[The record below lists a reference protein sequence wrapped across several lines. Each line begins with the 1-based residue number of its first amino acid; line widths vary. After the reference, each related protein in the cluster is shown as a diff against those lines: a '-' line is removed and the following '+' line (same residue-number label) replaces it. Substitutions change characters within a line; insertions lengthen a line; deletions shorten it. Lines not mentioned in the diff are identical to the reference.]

1 MGKVLLMIGLFWVTF
16 GAAAVQA
23 AEQAMGEMV
32 VEAQRQVEKQDQVT
46 IKAEGLPAE
55 VTVLTKEDVE
65 KSPYT
70 GEFSQIFRQVPGMQ
84 VANFVGF
91 TPPALGMRGF
101 KSWRG
106 SQTGIFVDGVPM
118 NEAQG
123 PTAGQA
129 NISWL
134 TPEMIERIEII
145 KGPFSALY
153 GDFALCGVINIIT
166 KKSDPSPSVAG
177 YGGTYGTYR
186 GVTVLSSTKWQPSSN
201 WIPTPFLVYEGF
213 SQGGY
218 MDNSN
223 VQRGNLFNK
232 FTYSFL
238 GGNLSMRLHYWQ
250 EYAQDPGMLP
260 VDSVKK
266 GLISRRD
273 SLDSSGNNNAD
284 MFDFVV
290 NYSPKKGEEGFHG
303 TLFYTHNRYDRCYPA
318 APTLQYR
325 NDYTVN
331 YYGWKL
337 LYNYLPWNC
346 LSLIAGS
353 DVQVNNTSGINMN
366 SVHYWRITGITSAYD
381 VRQNSTGF
389 FGQAQYKP
397 FSFFKIT
404 GGLRYD
410 FFSIDVNNRANTNN
424 SGNAAPGVV
433 SPKIGVVFTPYKD
446 INIFAN
452 RGQGFRSPYANE
464 LSPKTGKTN
473 FNLDV
478 ATVDTY
484 DAGFNALL
492 LDRVYF
498 AFDYYNTK
506 LQREMLWN
514 SKLLVYENYGDSV
527 RDGVELEA
535 KIFVTKE
542 LTLYGSYSYVR
553 ARIVNPTTVGS
564 YYIPNLSPVTATI
577 GFEYNKRWGQDYRLG
592 TNFYYLLYN
601 RAPVNATGTVIQ
613 PQMDRFFT
621 KLSFGYKNWTASLD
635 TAFAPR
641 TYAAEYMTIYN
652 NALSYD
658 PCPKWE
664 MLAGVKYQFN

>member
-1 MGKVLLMIGLFWVTF
+1 MGKVLLMIGFFWVTF
-16 GAAAVQA
+16 GAVAVQA

-55 VTVLTKEDVE
+55 VTILTKEDVE
-65 KSPYT
+65 KTPYT

-106 SQTGIFVDGVPM
+106 SQTGIFVDGVPL

-129 NISWL
+129 NTTWL
-134 TPEMIERIEII
+134 IPEMIERIEII

-166 KKSDPSPSVAG
+166 KKTDPSPSLAG

-186 GVTVLSSTKWQPSSN
+186 GVGIVSSTKWQPSSN
-201 WIPTPFLVYEGF
+201 WQPTPFLVYEGF
-213 SQGGY
+213 NQGGY
-218 MDNSN
+218 MDNSK
-223 VQRGNLFNK
+223 VQRGNMFNK
-232 FTYSFL
+232 FTFSFL
-238 GGNLSMRLHYWQ
+238 GGNLSTRLHYWQ

-260 VDSVKK
+260 VDSVKS

-273 SLDSSGNNNAD
+273 SLDNSANNNAD
-284 MFDFVV
+284 MFDLVV
-290 NYSPKKGEEGFHG
+290 NYSPKKGEEGFYAS
-303 TLFYTHNRYDRCYPA
+303 LFYTHNRYDRCYTA
-318 APTLQYR
+318 SPTLQYR

-337 LYNYLPWNC
+337 MYNYMPWNN
-346 LSLIAGS
+346 LSLIVGN
-353 DVQVNNTSGINMN
+353 DVQVNHTAGKNMN
-366 SVHYWRITGITSAYD
+366 SVHYWRITGISSYYD

-397 FSFFKIT
+397 FSFFKVT

-410 FFSIDVNNRANTNN
+410 FFNIDVNNRLTPNN
-424 SGNAAPGVV
+424 SGSATPGVV
-433 SPKIGVVFTPYKD
+433 SPKIGFVITPYKD

-464 LSPKTGKTN
+464 ISPKTGRTN
-473 FNLDV
+473 FSLDV
-478 ATVDTY
+478 AKVDTY

-492 LDRVYF
+492 FNRFYF

-535 KIFVTKE
+535 KVFVTKE

-553 ARIVNPTTVGS
+553 ARIVNPMVSGQ
-564 YYIPNLSPVTATI
+564 YYIPNLAPVTATM
-577 GFEYNKRWGQDYRLG
+577 GVEYNQRWGQDYRLG
-592 TNFYYLLYN
+592 MNFYYLLYN
-601 RAPVNATGTVIQ
+601 RAPVTADGKVIQ
-613 PQMDRFFT
+613 PQMDRYFT
-621 KLSFGYKNWTASLD
+621 KLSFGYKNWTASVD
-635 TAFAPR
+635 AAFAPR
-641 TYAAEYMTIYN
+641 TYAAEYMTLYN
-652 NALSYD
+652 NNLSYD
-658 PCPKWE
+658 PYPKWE
-664 MLAGVKYQFN
+664 LLAGLRYQY